1 MKSFFYLFIMAGVL
15 SFLPH
20 SGSSQVLKPLQLD
33 KNAWQS
39 SKTLVESL
47 QKRETSRDFSEKP
60 LSLQQLS
67 GLMWAANGVNRDDG
81 RRTAPSALNKKSI
94 DIYAV
99 MAEGV
104 YRFDADKNRLVP
116 VVAGDFRKL
125 AGLQDYVWNAPLNL
139 IYVADLSKW
148 DGSSNPPDD
157 NVLSMVAL
165 EAGCQVQN
173 VYLYCASE
181 GLATVIRASV
191 DKNELAKAI
200 KLNSSQYI
208 VAGQTVG
215 FPE

>member
-20 SGSSQVLKPLQLD
+20 SGSSQVLKPLQLER
-33 KNAWQS
+33 NAWQS

-67 GLMWAANGVNRDDG
+67 GLLWAANGVNRDDG
-81 RRTAPSALNKKSI
+81 KRTAPSALNKKSI
-94 DIYAV
+94 DTYV
-99 MAEGV
+99 VLAEGV
-104 YRFDADKNRLVP
+104 YRFDADKNLLVP
-116 VVAGDFRKL
+116 VVDGDFRKL
-125 AGLQDYVWNAPLNL
+125 AGVQDFVWNAPLNL
-139 IYVADLSKW
+139 IYVADLTKW

-157 NVLSMVAL
+157 NVLSMIAL

-181 GLATVIRASV
+181 GLATVVRGSV
-191 DKNELAKAI
+191 DKNELSKAI
-200 KLNSSQYI
+200 KLSPSQYI

-215 FPE
+215 FPK

>member
-1 MKSFFYLFIMAGVL
+1 MAGVL

-20 SGSSQVLKPLQLD
+20 SGSSQVLKPLQLE
-33 KNAWQS
+33 KNAWQN
-39 SKTLVESL
+39 SKTLIESL
-47 QKRETSRDFSEKP
+47 QKRETSRDFSEKS

-67 GLMWAANGVNRDDG
+67 GLLWAANGVNRDDG

-99 MAEGV
+99 MTEGI
-104 YRFDADKNRLVP
+104 YRFDADNNRLVP

-125 AGLQDYVWNAPLNL
+125 AGVQDYVWNAPLNL

-157 NVLSMVAL
+157 SVLSMVAL

-191 DKNELAKAI
+191 DKGELAKAI
-200 KLNSSQYI
+200 KLSPSQYI

>member
-20 SGSSQVLKPLQLD
+20 SGSSQVLKPLQLE

-39 SKTLVESL
+39 SKTLIESL

-104 YRFDADKNRLVP
+104 YRFDADKNQLAP

-125 AGLQDYVWNAPLNL
+125 AGVQDYVWNAPLNL

-215 FPE
+215 FPK